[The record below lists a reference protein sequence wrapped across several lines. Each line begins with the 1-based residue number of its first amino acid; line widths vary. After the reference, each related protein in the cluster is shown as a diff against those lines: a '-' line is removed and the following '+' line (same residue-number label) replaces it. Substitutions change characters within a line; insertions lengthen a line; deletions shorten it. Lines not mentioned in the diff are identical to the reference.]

1 MRWAFAPLLAAAAVA
16 AAVVPVA
23 AVPAAAAN
31 LSVPAHPRFASSA
44 PYGTWRTGA
53 FVLDNDAWNPAAGPQ
68 TIWAD
73 APGDWGIESTQP
85 AGNRVVMSYPNV
97 AENFSDVPVS
107 TFSIIRTGYAESMP
121 AGPGLDAEAADDV
134 WLNGRQIEVMIWV
147 DNHRQHPAGAI
158 IGHATILGQEF
169 SVWHRGRIWT
179 FLLNHHQAV
188 GQTHILGALR
198 WLISHQDI
206 PASATL
212 AQVAFGWEIV
222 STGSAPMD
230 FTISRYWVTS

>member
-53 FVLDNDAWNPAAGPQ
+53 LVLDNDAWTPAAGPQ

-198 WLISHQDI
+198 WLISRRDI

-212 AQVAFGWEIV
+212 AQIAFGWEIV
-222 STGSAPMD
+222 STGGAPGD
-230 FTISRYWVTS
+230 FTMTGYWLTS

>member
-1 MRWAFAPLLAAAAVA
+1 MRWAFAPLLAAAAVT
-16 AAVVPVA
+16 AAVVPA
-23 AVPAAAAN
+23 AAIPAAAAR
-31 LSVPAHPRFASSA
+31 LSVPPRPRFESSA
-44 PYGTWRTGA
+44 PFGTWRAGA
-53 FVLDNDAWNPAAGPQ
+53 FVIGNDAWNPAAGPQ
-68 TIWAD
+68 TVWAD
-73 APGDWGIESTQP
+73 SVSDWGVESTQP

-97 AENFSDVPVS
+97 AENFRDVPVS
-107 TFSIIRTGYAESMP
+107 RFDIIRTGYSESMP

-147 DNHRQHPAGAI
+147 DNHRQHPAGTI
-158 IGHATILGQEF
+158 ISHARILGQDF

-179 FLLNHHQAV
+179 FLLNHHQAA

-198 WLISHQDI
+198 WLISRQDI

-222 STGSAPMD
+222 STGGAPG
-230 FTISRYWVTS
+230 TSR

>member
-1 MRWAFAPLLAAAAVA
+1 MRWALAPLLAAAAVA

-53 FVLDNDAWNPAAGPQ
+53 FVLDN
-68 TIWAD
+68 D

-179 FLLNHHQAV
+179 FLLNHHQAA

>member
-1 MRWAFAPLLAAAAVA
+1 MRWALAPLLAAAAVA

-85 AGNRVVMSYPNV
+85 AGNRVVRSYPNV

-179 FLLNHHQAV
+179 FLLNRHQAA